1 MDFHLKA
8 VGTGGD
14 SGDHH
19 GLHKVCL
26 AGGVAG
32 VHDDGQMGLLVDDRH
47 SGEVEGVA
55 GVLLEGAD
63 TALTEDDLLVAAGHD
78 VLGAHDPLFDGVA
91 EAALEQNG
99 LVHLAHSLEQ
109 LEVLH
114 IAGTDLH
121 HVHIFLE
128 LGDSFLA
135 HQLGDDGHTGGLAG
149 LYHVKDALSLE
160 ALEGVG
166 RGAGLVSAAA
176 EEGRTAGLD
185 ALCDAE
191 GLLFALD
198 AAGAGHDSDLLLAA
212 DLHAAA
218 VDDGIRR
225 VEQAVGTL
233 IGGRN
238 TGHVVDPGVGEDVAL
253 VDLGGIAHEAE
264 DIVVLAGDEGDVEA
278 LLFEAVNDFLELF
291 LRGPLFGGDDHK
303 IFPFYPSFPRPL
315 CSAFQQKRVDFYIT
329 KWVCALPSSRS
340 SWAR

>member
-1 MDFHLKA
+1 
-8 VGTGGD
+8 
-14 SGDHH
+14 
-19 GLHKVCL
+19 
-26 AGGVAG
+26 
-32 VHDDGQMGLLVDDRH
+32 MGLLVDDRH

-55 GVLLEGAD
+55 GVLLKGAD
-63 TALTEDDLLVAAGHD
+63 AALTEDDLLVAAGHD
-78 VLGAHDPLFDGVA
+78 VLGAHDPLFDGIA

-114 IAGTDLH
+114 IAGADLH

-128 LGDSFLA
+128 LGDALLA
-135 HQLGDDGHTGGLAG
+135 HQLGDDGHTGGLPG
-149 LYHVKDALSLE
+149 LHHVKDALSLE

-176 EEGRTAGLD
+176 EEGRAAGLD

-212 DLHAAA
+212 DLDAAA
-218 VDDGIRR
+218 VDDGICR

-233 IGGRN
+233 IGGGN

-253 VDLGGIAHEAE
+253 VDLGGIAHEAK

-278 LLFEAVNDFLELF
+278 LLFEAVNDFLEFF

-315 CSAFQQKRVDFYIT
+315 CSAFPRKRVDF
-329 KWVCALPSSRS
+329 LHH
-340 SWAR
+340 

>member
-1 MDFHLKA
+1 M
-8 VGTGGD
+8 
-14 SGDHH
+14 
-19 GLHKVCL
+19 
-26 AGGVAG
+26 
-32 VHDDGQMGLLVDDRH
+32 
-47 SGEVEGVA
+47 
-55 GVLLEGAD
+55 
-63 TALTEDDLLVAAGHD
+63 
-78 VLGAHDPLFDGVA
+78 
-91 EAALEQNG
+91 
-99 LVHLAHSLEQ
+99 HLAHSLEQ

-114 IAGTDLH
+114 IAGADLH

-128 LGDSFLA
+128 LGDAFLA

-166 RGAGLVSAAA
+166 RGAGFVSAAA

-191 GLLFALD
+191 SLLFALD

-218 VDDGIRR
+218 VDDGICR
-225 VEQAVGTL
+225 VEEAVGTL
-233 IGGRN
+233 IGSGN

-278 LLFEAVNDFLELF
+278 LLFEAVNDFLEFF
-291 LRGPLFGGDDHK
+291 LRGTLFGGDDHK